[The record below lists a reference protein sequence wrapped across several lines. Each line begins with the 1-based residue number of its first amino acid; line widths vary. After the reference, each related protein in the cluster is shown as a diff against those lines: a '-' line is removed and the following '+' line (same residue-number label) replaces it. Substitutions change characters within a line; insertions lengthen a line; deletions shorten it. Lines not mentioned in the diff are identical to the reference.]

1 MLHVSRFII
10 FSEKG
15 SRYDFYSTAESLR
28 KISKL
33 TSTKT
38 HTSNVH
44 SFLFFSS
51 IPMFLFFY
59 LFKSLLSSLPHF
71 FYGKCTQVERSTFSQ

>member
-38 HTSNVH
+38 HTCKCPFISIFQFNPYVFIFLLIQITFKFTP
-44 SFLFFSS
+44 SFLLWKMYSS
-51 IPMFLFFY
+51 
-59 LFKSLLSSLPHF
+59 
-71 FYGKCTQVERSTFSQ
+71 